1 MAELSTMVK
10 AQQSGRKRHIPQ
22 RTCIACRRTD
32 SKRELVRVVR
42 TADRGVLIDS
52 TGKVA
57 GRGAYLCKV
66 QDCWN
71 KGLKGSLLSRALKT
85 TLTEADMAALQTYA
99 RSLPYELEAAA
110 TDATVQ
116 PV

>member
-1 MAELSTMVK
+1 
-10 AQQSGRKRHIPQ
+10 
-22 RTCIACRRTD
+22 
-32 SKRELVRVVR
+32 VRVVR
-42 TADRGVLIDS
+42 STDRGVLVDS

-66 QDCWN
+66 QECWN

-116 PV
+116 PT

>member
-1 MAELSTMVK
+1 MVK
-10 AQQSGRKRHIPQ
+10 AQQPGRKRHIPQ

-42 TADRGVLIDS
+42 TTQGGVLVDS
-52 TGKVA
+52 TGKIA

-66 QDCWN
+66 QDCWI

-85 TLTEADMAALQTYA
+85 TLSEVDMAALQTYA